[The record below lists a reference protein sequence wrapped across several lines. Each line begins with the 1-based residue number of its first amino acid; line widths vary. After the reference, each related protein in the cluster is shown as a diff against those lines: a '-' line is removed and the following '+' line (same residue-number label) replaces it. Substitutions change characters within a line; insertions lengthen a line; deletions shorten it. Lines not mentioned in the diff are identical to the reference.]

1 MIRLAAERDLPS
13 ITGIYDAIP
22 DREEAGP
29 AYTNWQRGKNPTK
42 KHRPA
47 GSGGPHAVCGGRG
60 RSPGRGEPKRDPA
73 AGIRRHPPVPPR
85 PGGPG
90 GRDPH
95 PVYPPSCAGRGYARQ
110 MAVFCEEEAR
120 RQGKTVMRPDTWEH
134 NTPANR
140 MYPALGYRLA
150 GAAEFFFMGFV
161 HEVLNC
167 YEKVL

>member
-42 KHRPA
+42 NTARRALADHTLYV
-47 GSGGPHAVCGGRG
+47 GEEGGLRG
-60 RSPGRGEPKRDPA
+60 VVSLN
-73 AGIRRHPPVPPR
+73 GIRLPEYAVIPR
-85 PGGPG
+85 SLPARADQVGVI
-90 GRDPH
+90 H
-95 PVYPPSCAGRGYARQ
+95 TLCIHPSCAGRGYARQ
-110 MAVFCEEEAR
+110 MAVFCEETR

-150 GAAEFFFMGFV
+150 GAAEFFFMDCV

-167 YEKVL
+167 YEKIL